1 MSMKAGTSVHGV
13 EEGVLSGCRRAKGN
27 RLLKILWAVSKGEK
41 LLEDKG
47 SLEAVLVIQREKL
60 LAACVIV
67 TVPAGLA
74 VLRLLKFCALCKTAL
89 NISPGLTIP
98 KTHEESQDAVPSIQV
113 LKRG

>member
-1 MSMKAGTSVHGV
+1 MAQRRHGT
-13 EEGVLSGCRRAKGN
+13 LWRPLLAN
-27 RLLKILWAVSKGEK
+27 RSSTRGGPDR
-41 LLEDKG
+41 DKG

-67 TVPAGLA
+67 TFPAGLA

>member
-1 MSMKAGTSVHGV
+1 M
-13 EEGVLSGCRRAKGN
+13 
-27 RLLKILWAVSKGEK
+27 LKILWAASKGEK

-67 TVPAGLA
+67 TVPACLA
-74 VLRLLKFCALCKTAL
+74 VLHLLKFCALHKTAL

-98 KTHEESQDAVPSIQV
+98 KTRGIPGCCASDTS
-113 LKRG
+113 LKAGLEAKAEAC